1 MRRSSARLRFCS
13 ILACCAGVSLDGVAV
28 ADGLAFADGEAAASF
43 DADLA
48 SAVAGV
54 MFLRYGFVLG
64 GVLGFVLGALAPTGE
79 IT

>member
-28 ADGLAFADGEAAASF
+28 ADGEAAASF

-64 GVLGFVLGALAPTGE
+64 GVLGFVLGALTPTGE

>member
-13 ILACCAGVSLDGVAV
+13 ILACCAGVSLDGVA
-28 ADGLAFADGEAAASF
+28 DGEAAASF

-48 SAVAGV
+48 SPVAGV